1 MPNVKAYLKKDVP
14 EELHY
19 SSSDRIGPIVV
30 IADEGYALAYSEPN
44 PKSPPKPGVHGYNN
58 K

>member
-1 MPNVKAYLKKDVP
+1 MKAYLKKDVP
-14 EELHY
+14 EELHF

-44 PKSPPKPGVHGYNN
+44 PKSPPKPGVHGYDN